1 MKYTK
6 GEKINMDIMDL
17 ASSLIQKV
25 TSNYGKKL
33 QKNGVAPA
41 IPVASPV
48 EIAGDK
54 FNMGFAREEIMPDLT
69 LTDRTYYIAGHGSG
83 HVMDGVISPVYV
95 HAVWI
100 DCGSGEGI
108 IWLSGDVVGLT
119 NIEVKEIRKRIYA
132 SKKIHGCR
140 AVNFSSTHSHSGID
154 TVGYW
159 GKANLVSIPSNGKV
173 PEYMEMLF
181 TKAVEAAEQAYL
193 NREPG
198 KLYNGRIT
206 VPGGL
211 FTKRKFADR
220 HEVLTRLRF
229 VPDSGNN
236 ETWIMNFGGHPNSL
250 GGANRKLSGEY
261 PYFMRE
267 QIKEESGADVLF
279 CIGAIG
285 GMDCAEYDGSD
296 EPLDR
301 VKYQAKL
308 LADAVKTIENETE
321 MEPRMK
327 FLRQQFY
334 LPVDNN
340 VLTLLATLG
349 TMSFRGYPCKTS
361 ATGICMKTELTYMTI
376 GTQKFLLLPGE
387 NFVCTV
393 YGGYMDA
400 EHSTTGLAPDINP
413 APLCEIAGDSELI
426 AVGVTNDMTGYVVP
440 PNDFVLNPTQPYLNG
455 TKDRF
460 GDNHYHETNSM
471 GPETQQTIADTFA
484 MMVKNFG

>member
-1 MKYTK
+1 
-6 GEKINMDIMDL
+6 MDIMDL
-17 ASSLIQKV
+17 ASSLIRKI
-25 TSNYGKKL
+25 TSNYGKKI
-33 QKNGVAPA
+33 QKTRTAPE
-41 IPVASPV
+41 IPVASPLV
-48 EIAGDK
+48 IAGEA
-54 FNMGFAREEIMPDLT
+54 FRLGFAKEEIMPDLT
-69 LTDRTYYIAGHGSG
+69 LKNRIYYIAGHGSG
-83 HVMDGVISPVYV
+83 HVMDGILTPVYV
-95 HAVWI
+95 HAVWM
-100 DCGSGEGI
+100 DCGGQEGML
-108 IWLSGDVVGLT
+108 WLSADIVGMT
-119 NIEVKEIRKRIYA
+119 NIEVNEIRRRIYN
-132 SKKIHGCR
+132 SPVIRGCR
-140 AVNFSSTHSHSGID
+140 AVHFSCTHSHSGID

-159 GKANLVSIPSNGKV
+159 GKPNPVSIPSDGKV

-181 TKAVEAAEQAYL
+181 CKAVAAAEAAYMAKES
-193 NREPG
+193 G
-198 KLYNGRIT
+198 KLFAGRTEIT
-206 VPGGL
+206 GGL

-220 HEVLTRLRF
+220 HEILTRLRF
-229 VPDSGNN
+229 VPDSGSA

-267 QIKEESGADVLF
+267 QIMADRGANVLY

-308 LADAVKTIENETE
+308 IADAAEAMSEEKELSPSI
-321 MEPRMK
+321 RI
-327 FLRQQFY
+327 LRQQFY
-334 LPVDNN
+334 LPVCNN

-349 TMSFRGYPCKTS
+349 TMSFRPYPCPES
-361 ATGICMKTELTYMTI
+361 DTGVAMKTEMTYLSI
-376 GTQKFLLLPGE
+376 GGQKFLLLPGE

-400 EHSTTGLAPDINP
+400 EHSTTGKGPEINP
-413 APLCEIAGDSELI
+413 APLCEIAGDPEMV

-471 GPETQQTIADTFA
+471 GPETQRVIAETFRG
-484 MMVKNFG
+484 MVKNFGE